1 MTPLRT
7 TFKGIDISKE
17 ERIINLDP
25 FISTKSAIDSRPT
38 PSGSDADL
46 WAGTSNGAGGTKW
59 RNGFADVL
67 AEGD

>member
-1 MTPLRT
+1 MY
-7 TFKGIDISKE
+7 ISKE
-17 ERIINLDP
+17 ERIISRDP
-25 FISTKSAIDSRPT
+25 FISTKSAIANLPT

-46 WAGTSNGAGGTKW
+46 WAGTGNGAGGTKW